1 MKYCSKCGFENT
13 NYAKF
18 CVKCGNSFVAMD
30 IDTIKKHNLVKD
42 SHYSKETNEISQKQD
57 VNKEFNESHFKYNK
71 FISKF
76 KLFYIFDERKNKYR
90 ISKLKV
96 ILAIETAFL
105 FAFSVY
111 VSLFVE
117 PKFFVSEFAVNPV
130 VAIILLVFVS
140 LIIAGLFVIPTGI
153 IGWILRKV
161 YLYLTR

>member
-1 MKYCSKCGFENT
+1 MKYCSKCGFKNT

-18 CVKCGNSFVAMD
+18 CVKCGTSFVAMD
-30 IDTIKKHNLVKD
+30 IDTIKKHNLVKN
-42 SHYSKETNEISQKQD
+42 SHYSKEASEISQKQS
-57 VNKEFNESHFKYNK
+57 VNDAFNKSHFKDNK
-71 FISKF
+71 LISKF
-76 KLFYIFDERKNKYR
+76 KLFYIYDERKNKYR

-111 VSLFVE
+111 ISLFAE

-130 VAIILLVFVS
+130 VAVVLLIFVS
-140 LIIAGLFVIPTGI
+140 LIVAGLFVIPTWI